1 MIRVGVTTMKIWK
14 GTVFL
19 NPQIKSAYSG
29 YRDQAIRILSIQHE
43 IFQLRIGLTN
53 IKGRQGK
60 YQNINIWIWKKIKF
74 YFCNPHLFTG
84 AAVIGGTA
92 FNPRQIFLF
101 LMGLFTPF
109 IRKNGYAILG
119 IKKKIKPVFRL
130 KGHIW

>member
-60 YQNINIWIWKKIKF
+60 YQNINI
-74 YFCNPHLFTG
+74 
-84 AAVIGGTA
+84 
-92 FNPRQIFLF
+92 
-101 LMGLFTPF
+101 
-109 IRKNGYAILG
+109 
-119 IKKKIKPVFRL
+119 
-130 KGHIW
+130 